1 MPSDVNQFADAL
13 SGVAD
18 VGAIT
23 LASPVADPTTA
34 IGTTTTAPGTSLG
47 VGAYLY
53 AVTFVTGILKD
64 DATIVVSGETLPS
77 PTKSVTTTASNQVVS
92 LSSIPNSS
100 DATVVAKRIY
110 RTAVGGAQLKLVATI
125 PSAQTS
131 YVDSI
136 ADASLGA
143 NVPTTNTT
151 GTYISGARIINVP
164 VPSASGDAANKSYV
178 DSTTIGVGTANTDV
192 ELVKTLIQR
201 QDTRSVTYS
210 YTGSNITT
218 ITEKDGA
225 TTVKTTTIN
234 YSGGDVS
241 SIVEVVGGKT
251 ITTTFAYTSGS
262 ITGATRTVV

>member
-1 MPSDVNQFADAL
+1 MSNAFYRVNVGDTAMPSDVNQTIDVLA
-13 SGVAD
+13 GRAD
-18 VGAIT
+18 VGTIT
-23 LASPVADPTTA
+23 LASPVADPSTA
-34 IGTTTTAPGTSLG
+34 IGTATATTGTSLG

-64 DATIVVSGETLPS
+64 NATVVVSGETLPS

-151 GTYISGARIINVP
+151 GMSLTAPEATIA
-164 VPSASGDAANKSYV
+164 DLTF
-178 DSTTIGVGTANTDV
+178 TTIQAQGKHELSLQDV
-192 ELVKTLIQR
+192 LAWM
-201 QDTRSVTYS
+201 S
-210 YTGSNITT
+210 Y
-218 ITEKDGA
+218 
-225 TTVKTTTIN
+225 
-234 YSGGDVS
+234 
-241 SIVEVVGGKT
+241 
-251 ITTTFAYTSGS
+251 
-262 ITGATRTVV
+262 